1 MHWKIKVGVR
11 LGKTVYY
18 KILSIIVT
26 HSVPSSYSTT
36 SDDYDSVSL
45 FSNSSFITNV
55 SNEAPKRKRQDFLNS
70 LTSEELQNLQ
80 QKYKLSRPRIIK
92 SDFRRNFPAMWV
104 NVFNSCSYEYL
115 LRHINTFYEPDVTM
129 QQRDLRPCKH
139 LLRCVICTDSHF
151 I

>member
-1 MHWKIKVGVR
+1 MWSYSIWQCVR
-11 LGKTVYY
+11 KAKWEFVWVSCVPQS
-18 KILSIIVT
+18 LSIIFT
-26 HSVPSSYSTT
+26 HSFPLHSST

-55 SNEAPKRKRQDFLNS
+55 SNEAPKRKHQDYLNS

-80 QKYKLSRPRIIK
+80 QRYKLSRPRIIK

-129 QQRDLRPCKH
+129 QQRDLRPCTY
-139 LLRCVICTDSHF
+139 LLHS
-151 I
+151 